1 MQTGC
6 ASVWCWTVF
15 AFFKCERLWTQY
27 LSQWNTRYGRTKSQ
41 RGCRTDE
48 WRQSLRKLWSVFRQ
62 EMRLFLTACDFLYA
76 GGHQEG
82 QEAHHK
88 SLVVCVCVC
97 VWVYYSNECCSYPHP
112 CSFSLPFPKV
122 SLWPLGESVF
132 LGCRLE
138 GSRLFVPRLY
148 RKMFLA
154 PGLSSNDVGTRNYIC
169 LDLFLRRHN
178 YAV

>member
-1 MQTGC
+1 MWK
-6 ASVWCWTVF
+6 ALDAVSVTMKHEIRKDKESTWMSNRWVTSEFAETLKCLQAGNETLPHSMWLPVRWRSSGGSRSTSQVF
-15 AFFKCERLWTQY
+15 
-27 LSQWNTRYGRTKSQ
+27 S
-41 RGCRTDE
+41 
-48 WRQSLRKLWSVFRQ
+48 
-62 EMRLFLTACDFLYA
+62 
-76 GGHQEG
+76 
-82 QEAHHK
+82 
-88 SLVVCVCVC
+88 CVCVC